1 VSLKKPTEFFG
12 KNNNKKEEVTT
23 NLPENLGEYKS
34 NLKNIEVLNEF
45 TENFGSFA
53 DNITKINTLE
63 EGIQELKEELKNTL
77 TQEDLDNAVMSNLLI
92 LEKNIDNIQK
102 SLKGINRENLKSIY
116 EEVENISNQV
126 SLVTEE
132 LPRYKNLIK
141 SNEVYLDKKLVQYQE
156 SVNENLTDF
165 SNFIDNK
172 FDIIEQSIENSIEGI
187 NESALNEIATNV
199 KNIEKLVNTEIPRH
213 IRNKLLKKSL
223 RLMRSFLLIKKT
235 LRTIKNKFNLKYKKF
250 NNLLRL

>member
-1 VSLKKPTEFFG
+1 MSLKKPTEFFG

-45 TENFGSFA
+45 TENFGSFT

-63 EGIQELKEELKNTL
+63 EGIQELKEELQNTL
-77 TQEDLDNAVMSNLLI
+77 RQEDLDNAVMSNLLI

-102 SLKGINRENLKSIY
+102 SLKGINRENLKNIY

-132 LPRYKNLIK
+132 LPKYIKKGIKEFSEYFGHKISVKVSKNGKGSITIPFH
-141 SNEVYLDKKLVQYQE
+141 SEEDFNRIKKLVQ
-156 SVNENLTDF
+156 
-165 SNFIDNK
+165 
-172 FDIIEQSIENSIEGI
+172 
-187 NESALNEIATNV
+187 SA
-199 KNIEKLVNTEIPRH
+199 K
-213 IRNKLLKKSL
+213 
-223 RLMRSFLLIKKT
+223 
-235 LRTIKNKFNLKYKKF
+235 
-250 NNLLRL
+250 

>member
-1 VSLKKPTEFFG
+1 MSLKKPTEFFG
-12 KNNNKKEEVTT
+12 KNNNKKEEIVT

-77 TQEDLDNAVMSNLLI
+77 TQDDLDNAVMSNLLI

-102 SLKGINRENLKSIY
+102 SLKGINRENLKNIY

-141 SNEVYLDKKLVQYQE
+141 SNEVSLDKKLIQYQE
-156 SVNENLTDF
+156 SVNEHLTDF
-165 SNFIDNK
+165 DIFIENK
-172 FDIIEQSIENSIEGI
+172 FETIEQSIENSIEGI

-213 IRNKLLKKSL
+213 KKQVTEKVIEIDEKFSSYQKNIILKNS
-223 RLMRSFLLIKKT
+223 
-235 LRTIKNKFNLKYKKF
+235 N
-250 NNLLRL
+250 

>member
-1 VSLKKPTEFFG
+1 MSLKKPTEFFG
-12 KNNNKKEEVTT
+12 KNNNKKEEVAT

-45 TENFGSFA
+45 TENFGSFT

-102 SLKGINRENLKSIY
+102 SLKGINRENLKNIY

-126 SLVTEE
+126 LLVTEE

-141 SNEVYLDKKLVQYQE
+141 SNEVSLDKKLIQYQE
-156 SVNENLTDF
+156 SVN
-165 SNFIDNK
+165 
-172 FDIIEQSIENSIEGI
+172 
-187 NESALNEIATNV
+187 
-199 KNIEKLVNTEIPRH
+199 
-213 IRNKLLKKSL
+213 
-223 RLMRSFLLIKKT
+223 
-235 LRTIKNKFNLKYKKF
+235 
-250 NNLLRL
+250 